1 MRNNF
6 ARPTLLWAMRTRL
19 HDYEDTRI
27 ALPSYLAVFLSIC
40 GILGWGFYTL
50 MQPAQY
56 QNPGVAVYKAPP
68 GLGRTSLPPVP
79 LTHKRE
85 VPLPNEAYLAH
96 NPDET
101 TGRAIHNAEAEPA
114 VAAVP
119 APQDKTPPR
128 KRENTGGATREMTRQ
143 VQRTAPIQSH
153 PFGGFGAAYPGYAA
167 LH

>member
-1 MRNNF
+1 
-6 ARPTLLWAMRTRL
+6 MRTRL
-19 HDYEDTRI
+19 QDYEDTRI
-27 ALPSYLAVFLSIC
+27 AIPSYLAVVLCIW

-56 QNPGVAVYKAPP
+56 QNPGVAAYKAPP
-68 GLGRTSLPPVP
+68 GLGITSLPPAP

-85 VPLPNEAYLAH
+85 GPVPNESDLAY

-101 TGRAIHNAEAEPA
+101 TGQAIQNAEAEPA
-114 VAAVP
+114 VTPLP
-119 APQDKTPPR
+119 APHDNTAR
-128 KRENTGGATREMTRQ
+128 KRENTRRVAKETARQ